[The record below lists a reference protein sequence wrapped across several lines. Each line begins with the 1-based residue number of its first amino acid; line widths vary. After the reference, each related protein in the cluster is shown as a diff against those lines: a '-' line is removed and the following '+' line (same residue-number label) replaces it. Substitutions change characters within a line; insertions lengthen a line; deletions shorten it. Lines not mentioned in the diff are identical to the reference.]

1 MDNNNNP
8 INLNKDNNETNI
20 NSQVDNGATYQ
31 MPKNEAPQVSQ
42 APQYGQSVNPQA
54 PQYGQSV
61 NPQAPQYG
69 QPMNPQA
76 PQYGQPINMNY
87 QANMG
92 MVQQESQ
99 GFGIAS
105 LVLGILSLLL
115 TCSCFNYIT
124 GILAIIFGIVQI
136 VKSKNNRGMAIA
148 GLITAGISIL
158 VATFFWIFVIVVAE
172 DPNSDFYRYFDSYR
186 YKYMNEETDI
196 DNWN

>member
-8 INLNKDNNETNI
+8 INLNKDTNETNI

-31 MPKNEAPQVSQ
+31 MPKNEAPQ
-42 APQYGQSVNPQA
+42 YGQPVNPQA

-172 DPNSDFYRYFDSYR
+172 DTNSDFYRYFDSYR

>member
-8 INLNKDNNETNI
+8 INLNKDTNETNI

-31 MPKNEAPQVSQ
+31 MPKNE

>member
-31 MPKNEAPQVSQ
+31 MPKNEAPQ
-42 APQYGQSVNPQA
+42 YGQPVNPQA

-69 QPMNPQA
+69 QPMNSQA

-158 VATFFWIFVIVVAE
+158 VATFFWIFVLVVAE
-172 DPNSDFYRYFDSYR
+172 DTTSAFYRYFDSYR

>member
-8 INLNKDNNETNI
+8 INLNKDTNETNI

-31 MPKNEAPQVSQ
+31 MPKNEAPQASQ
-42 APQYGQSVNPQA
+42 APQYGQSVNSQA

-136 VKSKNNRGMAIA
+136 VQSTNNSGMALA
-148 GLITAGISIL
+148 GLITAGLSLL
-158 VATFFWIFVIVVAE
+158 VATSFWIFVIVVAE
-172 DPNSDFYRYFDSYR
+172 DTNSDFYRYFDSYR

>member
-8 INLNKDNNETNI
+8 INLNKDTNEGNF
-20 NSQVDNGATYQ
+20 NSQVDNGAAYQ
-31 MPKNEAPQVSQ
+31 MPTDQ
-42 APQYGQSVNPQA
+42 APQYGQSVNSQTS
-54 PQYGQSV
+54 QYGQPV

-69 QPMNPQA
+69 QQMNQQA

-105 LVLGILSLLL
+105 LVLGIISLLL
-115 TCSCFNYIT
+115 TCSCINYIT

-136 VKSKNNRGMAIA
+136 VKNKNNRGMAIA
-148 GLITAGISIL
+148 GIITAGISIL
-158 VATFFWIFVIVVAE
+158 VATFIWIFAIVVAE
-172 DPNSDFYRYFDSYR
+172 DTNSDFYKYWYR
-186 YKYMNEETDI
+186 YKYMNEQTDDSTDV
-196 DNWN
+196 DNWY

>member
-8 INLNKDNNETNI
+8 INLNKDTNETNI

-31 MPKNEAPQVSQ
+31 MPKNEAPQ
-42 APQYGQSVNPQA
+42 YGQPVNPQA

>member
-8 INLNKDNNETNI
+8 INLNKDTNETNI

-31 MPKNEAPQVSQ
+31 MPKNEAPQAS
-42 APQYGQSVNPQA
+42 QA

-196 DNWN
+196 ENWN

>member
-8 INLNKDNNETNI
+8 INLNKDTNETNI

-31 MPKNEAPQVSQ
+31 MPKNEAPQ
-42 APQYGQSVNPQA
+42 YGQPVNPQA

-69 QPMNPQA
+69 QPMNSQA

-99 GFGIAS
+99 GFGIAY

>member
-8 INLNKDNNETNI
+8 INLNKDTNETNI

-31 MPKNEAPQVSQ
+31 MPKNEAPQ
-42 APQYGQSVNPQA
+42 YGQPVNPQA

-61 NPQAPQYG
+61 NPQALQYG
-69 QPMNPQA
+69 QPMNSQA

>member
-8 INLNKDNNETNI
+8 INLNKDTNETNI

-31 MPKNEAPQVSQ
+31 MPKNEAPQ
-42 APQYGQSVNPQA
+42 YGQPVNPQA

-172 DPNSDFYRYFDSYR
+172 DPNSDFYRYIDSYR

>member
-8 INLNKDNNETNI
+8 INLNKDTNETNI

-31 MPKNEAPQVSQ
+31 MPKNEAPQVS
-42 APQYGQSVNPQA
+42 QA

-172 DPNSDFYRYFDSYR
+172 DTNSDFYRYFDSYR

-196 DNWN
+196 DNLN

>member
-8 INLNKDNNETNI
+8 INLNKDTNETNI

-31 MPKNEAPQVSQ
+31 MPKNEAPQ
-42 APQYGQSVNPQA
+42 YGQPVNPQA

-87 QANMG
+87 QANMV

>member
-8 INLNKDNNETNI
+8 INLNKDTNETNI

-31 MPKNEAPQVSQ
+31 MPKNEAPQ
-42 APQYGQSVNPQA
+42 YGQPVNPQA

-69 QPMNPQA
+69 QPMNSQA